1 LEVLLYH
8 YAPIFFMNKVFSF
21 ALLAVMFAS
30 CQTDAD
36 NDPAVLT
43 SDTTDMSMTTTP
55 VATTMDT
62 GNAAAPVLNME
73 AAPAANQSTAGLNPE
88 HGKPGH
94 RCDIPVGAAL
104 NSPPG
109 TAPATAPVTSNAA
122 PAVIQTQAPAPVVAQ
137 PTAENGQ
144 RLNPQ
149 HGQPGHDCAV
159 PVGSPLK
166 S

>member
-1 LEVLLYH
+1 
-8 YAPIFFMNKVFSF
+8 MNKVFSF

-43 SDTTDMSMTTTP
+43 SDTTDMSMSTTP

-62 GNAAAPVLNME
+62 SMAPAPVVNME
-73 AAPAANQSTAGLNPE
+73 AAPAANQSSAGLNPE

-94 RCDIPVGAAL
+94 RCDIPVGAPL
-104 NSPPG
+104 NSPAG
-109 TAPATAPVTSNAA
+109 APPVAPTTINTV
-122 PAVIQTQAPAPVVAQ
+122 PQVIQTQAPAPPVMTPPVA
-137 PTAENGQ
+137 EKGQ

-159 PVGSPLK
+159 PVGAPLK